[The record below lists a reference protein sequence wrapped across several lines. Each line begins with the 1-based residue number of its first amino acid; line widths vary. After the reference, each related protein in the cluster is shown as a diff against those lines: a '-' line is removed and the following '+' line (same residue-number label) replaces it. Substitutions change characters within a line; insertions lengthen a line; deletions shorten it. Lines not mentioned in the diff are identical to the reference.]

1 MVFHTYRVITHILTY
16 FPYLMAFF
24 KFKSTTATNLSR
36 NEQKRLAILNE
47 ELYGSVAQV
56 AQKLQAN
63 SVLGVL

>member
-1 MVFHTYRVITHILTY
+1 
-16 FPYLMAFF
+16 MAFY